1 MSDSD
6 ERVTVATLRKM
17 KERGEKVVMLT
28 AYDYCTARL
37 VESGGADVI
46 LVGDSLGMTVL
57 GHPDTLPVTMEDMI
71 AHTAAVCRG
80 VSRPLVV
87 ADMPFMSFQV
97 NAEQAVS
104 NAGRLMKESG
114 AQAVK
119 LEGGEEVLPQVSA
132 IRRAGI
138 PVMGHIGLTPQAV
151 HQLGGFKVQGR
162 GVQAAKEMLV
172 DAQLLEEAGIFSLVL
187 ECIPAEISAEI
198 SRNLSIPTIGIGAG
212 PDCDGQVLVFHDLVG
227 MFDDFTP
234 RFVRRYAEAGELIQK
249 AVCDY
254 SADVRN
260 GDFPGKKESF
270 STDPAVLRRLRDE
283 WSAGEEH

>member
-1 MSDSD
+1 MSGTEDK
-6 ERVTVATLRKM
+6 VTVDTLRQM
-17 KERGEKVVMLT
+17 KNSKQKVVMLT
-28 AYDYCTARL
+28 AYDYSTAGL
-37 VESGGADVI
+37 VERGGADVI
-46 LVGDSLGMTVL
+46 LVGDSMGMTVL
-57 GHPDTLPVTMEDMI
+57 GHEDTLPVTIEDMI
-71 AHTAAVCRG
+71 SHTAAVCRG
-80 VSRPLVV
+80 VTRPLVV

-97 NAEQAVS
+97 SAESAVR

-132 IRRAGI
+132 LRRAGI

-162 GVQAAKEMLV
+162 DLQAARALLV
-172 DAQLLEEAGIFSLVL
+172 DAQLLEEAGCFSLVL

-198 SRNLSIPTIGIGAG
+198 TRVLSIPTIGIGAG

-234 RFVRRYAEAGELIQK
+234 RFVRRYGNAG
-249 AVCDY
+249 AVIRDAVREF

-260 GDFPGKKESF
+260 GDFPGSEESF
-270 STDPAVLRRLRDE
+270 STDPAVIDKLRGE
-283 WSAGEEH
+283 SSPGEEG